1 MAAAQPLGHGVP
13 ELVSESTIWHPGLR
27 VPNLCLEY
35 FLNLSE
41 SGSWWSPDL
50 SYKAGSPSSL
60 LLGFYTNLALNKEMS
75 FVTLRMS

>member
-1 MAAAQPLGHGVP
+1 MAAAQPLRHGVP

-41 SGSWWSPDL
+41 SGCGGPRISPVKL
-50 SYKAGSPSSL
+50 VL
-60 LLGFYTNLALNKEMS
+60 LHRGFWVFTGL
-75 FVTLRMS
+75 

>member
-1 MAAAQPLGHGVP
+1 MAAAQPLRHGVP

-41 SGSWWSPDL
+41 SGCGGPRDL
-50 SYKAGSPSSL
+50 SCKAGSPSSW
-60 LLGFYTNLALNKEMS
+60 LLGFYRTLALNKEMS
-75 FVTLRMS
+75 FVTLRIR